1 MGSRDSI
8 LFRKQNS
15 ENLASLVRKVNY
27 NPLDVRIKSENFR
40 ALLKSS
46 ESDKE
51 DCFSFSRDPNADNS
65 SKSSDSSA
73 SKSDSSSEISESDS
87 SSEKSDKSS
96 GDENDDEVE
105 ETRLYNALLK

>member
-1 MGSRDSI
+1 MGSRDSM
-8 LFRKQNS
+8 LFRKQRS
-15 ENLASLVRKVNY
+15 ENLESLVRKVNY

-40 ALLKSS
+40 VLLRSS
-46 ESDKE
+46 ESDH
-51 DCFSFSRDPNADNS
+51 DRFSFSRDPNADNS

-96 GDENDDEVE
+96 GDEIDDEEE
-105 ETRLYNALLK
+105 ETRLYNAVLK